1 MLFRSTLPRVTAKL
15 TRKGLKVNGL
25 WYAPKWV
32 DGLYVGDS
40 YTMAYDPADMG
51 SVVLMMDGGASPC
64 FVNKVSTRYKGLTT
78 QEVSQDQVRQ
88 RAIRKEVE
96 QAERQAGVIAVQAIQ
111 GIVKQAQGRDLP

>member
-1 MLFRSTLPRVTAKL
+1 MTTKL

-25 WYAPKWV
+25 WYAPREAN
-32 DGLYVGDS
+32 GLFIGDS
-40 YTMAYDPADMG
+40 YTVAYDPADVG
-51 SVVLMMDGGASPC
+51 SVFLIMDDGPIPC
-64 FVNKVSTRYKGLTT
+64 PITKTAATTQYEGRST
-78 QEVSQDQVRQ
+78 QEVIQDQVRQ